1 VNNDNE
7 VSLGAFMPQPLS
19 HDDVNLI
26 DDISRQLPLF
36 IPDIDDSSNS
46 HVYDTDDDNYGD
58 RVIVIDL

>member
-1 VNNDNE
+1 
-7 VSLGAFMPQPLS
+7 MPQPLS